1 VNIKNLYWRIIMAKK
16 KEEQEE
22 KLGGGWWL
30 FWFIFLII
38 ITIGGFVLFGI
49 IKGRTQFVLALFSL
63 GLGGLFVFFWRAGF
77 KGWLVFS
84 VIVAV
89 LWITTTIAS
98 NVWWLTGFYLT
109 GWLNA
114 YLFIVLVVPL
124 YLAPRAL
131 CWSFI
136 EEARSVIFLK
146 GAKYD
151 FHATNYEGFYQDKE
165 GYIRRITPS
174 YPAPSQKITISQRL
188 WGGIR
193 WFGIVPIHERA
204 VYHQK
209 WNSFRE
215 NEPGKVKKYD
225 EELDSVFLPL
235 DYYVFQYERQQN
247 EAIEDLNGVP
257 VVGVVL
263 VIPVRVFH
271 PRLAIFST
279 TRWLEAM
286 SAVVWPILENLISN
300 FRYDADLSNMI
311 VGKGIKTA
319 IRKSK
324 KSTPAVLGGITVK
337 EKADLREI
345 FWNLFKEA
353 VENNNTFI
361 DKAEMPEESEEC
373 FSVFGVMPYKD
384 GIRIYKIDP
393 AEEYRQ
399 ARALEYL
406 EEQKGVAAVKKAEKQ
421 KEVILITAKA
431 QADAAKINGQGVSD
445 NLEAITIDFVMKA
458 LRKKHKKLSD
468 EEFEE
473 AFERGDLEKEYE
485 YLLKMARQLQ
495 SIKEGQFFEVEHP
508 EGSIEGAL
516 LSILKK
522 EKKVP

>member
-1 VNIKNLYWRIIMAKK
+1 
-16 KEEQEE
+16 
-22 KLGGGWWL
+22 
-30 FWFIFLII
+30 
-38 ITIGGFVLFGI
+38 
-49 IKGRTQFVLALFSL
+49 
-63 GLGGLFVFFWRAGF
+63 
-77 KGWLVFS
+77 
-84 VIVAV
+84 
-89 LWITTTIAS
+89 
-98 NVWWLTGFYLT
+98 
-109 GWLNA
+109 
-114 YLFIVLVVPL
+114 
-124 YLAPRAL
+124 
-131 CWSFI
+131 
-136 EEARSVIFLK
+136 
-146 GAKYD
+146 
-151 FHATNYEGFYQDKE
+151 
-165 GYIRRITPS
+165 
-174 YPAPSQKITISQRL
+174 
-188 WGGIR
+188 
-193 WFGIVPIHERA
+193 
-204 VYHQK
+204 
-209 WNSFRE
+209 
-215 NEPGKVKKYD
+215 
-225 EELDSVFLPL
+225 
-235 DYYVFQYERQQN
+235 
-247 EAIEDLNGVP
+247 
-257 VVGVVL
+257 
-263 VIPVRVFH
+263 
-271 PRLAIFST
+271 
-279 TRWLEAM
+279 
-286 SAVVWPILENLISN
+286 
-300 FRYDADLSNMI
+300 
-311 VGKGIKTA
+311 
-319 IRKSK
+319 
-324 KSTPAVLGGITVK
+324 VLGGITVK